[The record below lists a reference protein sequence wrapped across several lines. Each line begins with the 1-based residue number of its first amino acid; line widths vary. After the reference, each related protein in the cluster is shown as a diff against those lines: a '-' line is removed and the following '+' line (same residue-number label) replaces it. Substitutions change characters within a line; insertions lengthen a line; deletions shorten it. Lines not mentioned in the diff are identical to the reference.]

1 MPREGIFAKVLTG
14 GEIKVDDRINIAGE
28 NDKH

>member
-14 GEIKVDDRINIAGE
+14 GEIKVDDEIKISA
-28 NDKH
+28 K